1 MNRKAEDRS
10 IKTSRL
16 RGAPKPFRRISCTR
30 REQCG
35 TTTGATAFFW
45 AVLIITAQVIQPA
58 AIPSAAAPIPS
69 AAANA
74 QPVMPAGPEAV
85 ASNAVSFAA
94 SGGQQGTFVNF
105 SFDQVEIRFLV
116 KLVGDLTGK
125 KFIMDK
131 EIDGKVTVVTPPQIP
146 ISEVYPL
153 FLHTLEANGCGVVEQ
168 DGIFHVVSRER
179 RLTPIAT
186 VLGAE
191 DAISPSG
198 VITKVFRINHL
209 NASEVKKIVEPMVDQ
224 GKTGAIGLLESTNHL
239 IITDTAENL
248 RRIEQIIAQID
259 KPGMARVIE
268 VYPLKYAAA
277 AEVANELN
285 QAMAGTSS
293 AKVETAGDRI
303 KQRLPQPADSS
314 GNTPVPAGAMV
325 VPAPHSNSLIL
336 AGPPAQLT
344 DIKRIIVSMDV
355 EPKSGHGH
363 LKAIVLKYMA
373 ADEAAKSL
381 TTLLARGVDKP
392 QNQTIAIEAS
402 MANNA
407 LMIDAAPQDF
417 EMVKQLIEELDKPPQ
432 QVLVEV
438 MIAELTLDNG
448 KELGASLLAGGT
460 PSEGSTIA
468 LGGINNS
475 GSDSELMSRIS
486 SGVMPN
492 GLTFGLAHGSYVDG
506 DGNVVP
512 YYPFLLNIVAQQTK
526 NKMKILSNL
535 PLWTQNNQEATVTIG
550 KNIPMLK
557 STTSSGSGTA
567 RDTIQSIDRVDV
579 GIKLK
584 VTPHVNPNNEI
595 LMKINPSIEAILEES
610 TGGEDY
616 TPTIAR
622 REVTTTVTVPDGDT
636 VVITGLIREDNVTKE
651 TKVPLLGSI
660 PIIGFFFRSKSE
672 AVERTNL
679 LVFVTPHAT
688 TNSARRAE
696 LNKDITSRTALEG
709 LKPLK
714 PVEDE

>member
-1 MNRKAEDRS
+1 MNKKVESRRE
-10 IKTSRL
+10 KTSRF
-16 RGAPKPFRRISCTR
+16 RGASPTI
-30 REQCG
+30 G
-35 TTTGATAFFW
+35 TPAVFL
-45 AVLIITAQVIQPA
+45 AVLIIITAQIIQSAPLPPVPMPA
-58 AIPSAAAPIPS
+58 TAT
-69 AAANA
+69 NA
-74 QPVMPAGPEAV
+74 QPAMPSGSAAV
-85 ASNAVSFAA
+85 ASNVVSVATL
-94 SGGQQGTFVNF
+94 SGQQGTFVNF

-146 ISEVYPL
+146 LSEVYPL
-153 FLHTLEANGCGVVEQ
+153 FLSILEASGCGVVEQ
-168 DGIFHVVSRER
+168 DGIFRVVVRER
-179 RLTPIAT
+179 RQTPIAP

-209 NASEVKKIVEPMVDQ
+209 NASEVRKIVEPMVDQ
-224 GKTGAIGLLESTNHL
+224 GKTGAIALLESSNHL
-239 IITDTAENL
+239 IVTDTAENL
-248 RRIEQIIAQID
+248 RRIEQIIAQLD
-259 KPGMARVIE
+259 KPGMMRMME
-268 VYPLKYAAA
+268 VYHLKYAAA

-285 QAMAGTSS
+285 QAMTGTSV

-303 KQRLPQPADSS
+303 KQRLPQSSDSS
-314 GNTPVPAGAMV
+314 GATAVPSGAMV
-325 VPAPHSNSLIL
+325 VAAPHSNSLIL
-336 AGPPAQLT
+336 AGTPNQLA
-344 DIKRIIVSMDV
+344 DIKRIVAVMDV

-417 EMVKQLIEELDKPPQ
+417 EMVKQLVEQLDKPPQ
-432 QVLVEV
+432 QVLIEV

-448 KELGASLLAGGT
+448 KELGAELLAGGT

-475 GSDSELMSRIS
+475 ESDSELMSKVS

-492 GLTFGLAHGSYVDG
+492 GLTFGLAHGSYVDD

-512 YYPFLLNIVAQQTK
+512 YYPFLLHIVAQQTR

-535 PLWTQNNQEATVTIG
+535 PLWTQNNQQATVTVG
-550 KNIPMLK
+550 KNIPLLK
-557 STTSSGSGTA
+557 STVSSGSGTA
-567 RDTIQSIDRVDV
+567 RDYIQNIDRMDV
-579 GIKLK
+579 GIKLT

-595 LMKINPSIEAILEES
+595 LMKINPSIEAVLEES

-616 TPTIAR
+616 TPTIAKR
-622 REVTTTVTVPDGDT
+622 DVTTTITVPDGDT
-636 VVITGLIREDNVTKE
+636 VVISGLMREDNVTKE

-660 PIIGFFFRSKSE
+660 PLIGFFFRSRSE
-672 AVERTNL
+672 AVERTNIL
-679 LVFVTPHAT
+679 IFVTPHVA
-688 TNSARRAE
+688 SSAARRAE

-709 LKPLK
+709 LKPSK
-714 PVEDE
+714 PVEEE